1 MYMQNDKLEFHFC
14 YECNDP
20 TAFVLCLRQ
29 KQFSVINV
37 NIIEFSNGREVCLDQ
52 LVNGLL

>member
-1 MYMQNDKLEFHFC
+1 MQNDKLEFHFC